1 MSHKRQRKPR
11 QVIEL
16 EQLKN
21 DPDSFLSL
29 RFDDPVLRK
38 LETYRLYR
46 AGFAAADIAEAFGFA
61 RSYLHEL
68 WRKFETEGT
77 EAFVDKRW
85 GSAPRKRTTEREAA
99 VLRAKALN
107 PQRSDSDLAQEFG
120 MDRSTVYRLLKE
132 HHLQDLHRVL
142 DDPQPEDEEPT
153 PPDDGGKGG
162 FKTFPVSTPL
172 P

>member
-11 QVIEL
+11 QTIEL

-46 AGFAAADIAEAFGFA
+46 AGFAAADIAKAFGFA
-61 RSYLHEL
+61 RSYLYEL
-68 WRKFETEGT
+68 WGKFEAEGT

-85 GSAPRKRTTEREAA
+85 GSAPRKRTTEREAE
-99 VLRAKALN
+99 VLSAKAIS
-107 PQRSDSDLAQEFG
+107 PQRGDSDLAQEFG
-120 MDRSTVYRLLKE
+120 MDRSTVYLLLKE
-132 HHLQDLHRVL
+132 HGLQDLHRVL
-142 DDPQPEDEEPT
+142 DGAQLDDEEST
-153 PPDDGGKGG
+153 APDDGEKGG
-162 FKTFPVSTPL
+162 SKASPVSNRWP
-172 P
+172 

>member
-1 MSHKRQRKPR
+1 MNSKRERKPR

-21 DPDSFLSL
+21 DPNSFLSL
-29 RFDDPVLRK
+29 RFDDLVLRK

-46 AGFAAADIAEAFGFA
+46 AGFAAADIAEVFGFA
-61 RSYLHEL
+61 RPYLYEL
-68 WRKFETEGT
+68 WRKFEAEGT

-107 PQRSDSDLAQEFG
+107 PQRGDSDLAQEFG
-120 MDRSTVYRLLKE
+120 MDRSTVYLLLKE
-132 HHLQDLHRVL
+132 HGLQDLHRVL
-142 DDPQPEDEEPT
+142 NGSQSDDEETT
-153 PPDDGGKGG
+153 PPDDGEKGG
-162 FKTFPVSTPL
+162 SKVSLVRSRSP
-172 P
+172 